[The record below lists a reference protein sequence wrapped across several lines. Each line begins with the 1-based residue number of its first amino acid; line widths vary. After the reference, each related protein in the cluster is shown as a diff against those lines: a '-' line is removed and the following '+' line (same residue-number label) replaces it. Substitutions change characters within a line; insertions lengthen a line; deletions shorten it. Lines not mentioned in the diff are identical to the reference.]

1 MKKILILLMLIFM
14 VTGCSKTIEFEK
26 VEKSDDGFHEIISVE
41 KINGGVIYYNGNKV
55 IFEKDGYKVEIADDV
70 QSLWRENDDIY
81 YDSNNVLYSYNI
93 KTNEEKR
100 LVDRP
105 YNILGKYNDNI
116 ISYYGRSIYSI
127 NGTKKTRIFKDG
139 YYLNRAVLYNNKVY
153 GIPSSNIYEYNLD
166 TLKVNKMTKGLEM
179 SFFDNIDNKLYVIT
193 KDKKKFT
200 YYKITDNGLERDFV
214 IKGANSVSQKEAKD
228 GMFIETNTDFDD
240 HANGNK
246 LLYVHNG
253 KIKNIDNDYSYYML
267 GIIDNKFCYYKNKY
281 NYGTYDDNLKTFYL
295 YDGHKSTEAFELDV
309 DSFEDVVGH
318 EFNDGLLI
326 EVIYESLTKLYKYDG
341 KDIIEMESPN
351 NFFRVIGL
359 EILDNKA
366 YIRYSDGEESMNS
379 LGTIIDLSKEKENE

>member
-179 SFFDNIDNKLYVIT
+179 SFFDNIDNQLYAIT

-200 YYKITDNGLERDFV
+200 YYKITDKGLERDFV

-253 KIKNIDNDYSYYML
+253 KIKKIDNDYSYYML

>member
-1 MKKILILLMLIFM
+1 M

-179 SFFDNIDNKLYVIT
+179 SFFDNIDNQLYAIT

-200 YYKITDNGLERDFV
+200 YYKITDKGLERDFV

-253 KIKNIDNDYSYYML
+253 KIKKIDNDYSYYML